1 MQGGNVE
8 DNTII
13 VILIVLALVI
23 LGYFGYYFFV
33 ELSANKRR
41 VKGGAGISIGFR
53 KEGYRSG
60 EGVLGTEA
68 EARGITALTAHT
80 PPVLRP
86 YELR

>member
-1 MQGGNVE
+1 MQGGNAKDVIR
-8 DNTII
+8 II
-13 VILIVLALVI
+13 SSILLVI
-23 LGYFGYYFFV
+23 GLFILLIIGSKFFDRY
-33 ELSANKRR
+33 KYK
-41 VKGGAGISIGFR
+41 KGGEKFR